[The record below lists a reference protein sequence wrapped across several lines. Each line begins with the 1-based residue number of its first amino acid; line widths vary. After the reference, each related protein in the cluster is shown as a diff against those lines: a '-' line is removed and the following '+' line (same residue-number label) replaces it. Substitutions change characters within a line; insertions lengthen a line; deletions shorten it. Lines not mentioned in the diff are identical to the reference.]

1 MKLGTQAKWR
11 IQAATIPLQKLD
23 KQRFKTDANQHRA
36 ARRLSMDAK
45 TLSKLFAQHK
55 HRKAA
60 SKGRGTDHRA
70 VQNNALTRCGKRN
83 ANDQGIDG
91 GGDGF
96 DKEPHQVRCEDAA
109 SPGLCISCNAS
120 RIILPPTMPRITNE
134 TIPA

>member
-23 KQRFKTDANQHRA
+23 EQRFKTDANQHRA

-70 VQNNALTRCGKRN
+70 VQDNALTRCGKRN

-96 DKEPHQVRCEDAA
+96 DKEPT
-109 SPGLCISCNAS
+109 PGKVLSLIH
-120 RIILPPTMPRITNE
+120 I
-134 TIPA
+134 